1 MAFTRQVLAR
11 PSHRDA
17 ETNPLGE
24 ICRYPPGVADIPAPV
39 SMEEVARLAGVSTA
53 TVSRTLRGLPNVSAE
68 TRDRVLRAAASV
80 SYVVSPIA
88 SRLAS
93 GRTHTVGVIV
103 PYASRWFFG
112 QIVAGAESVLR
123 EHDLDL
129 LLYNL
134 GDSPSRL
141 RFFGQLPL
149 RRRVDAVLVVAM
161 QFADAEIDALRSLNV
176 PVVVVGDVMPGAGC
190 VRIDDIAAATTA
202 IRHLL
207 ELGHVRIAMISTYAD
222 QNFFL
227 PVAHARRRAY
237 LESLAAAGIPRDDEL
252 LMSVPHGMHG
262 GERAMRRLLALR
274 SPPTAVFA
282 ESDELAFGA
291 LSALRRTGRHV
302 SVIGFDDHELSELL
316 DLTTIRQRVFEQ
328 GVLAAGMLRRAM
340 TTANWAP
347 EELLIPTTLVV
358 RASTWPVAVGTASA
372 PARGRPAG

>member
-1 MAFTRQVLAR
+1 
-11 PSHRDA
+11 
-17 ETNPLGE
+17 
-24 ICRYPPGVADIPAPV
+24 
-39 SMEEVARLAGVSTA
+39 MEDVARLAGVSSA
-53 TVSRTLRGLPNVSAE
+53 TVSRTLRGLPNVSDE
-68 TRDRVLRAAASV
+68 TRDRVLQAAASL

-103 PYASRWFFG
+103 PYAARWFFG

-134 GDSPSRL
+134 GDVAARQ

-161 QFADAEIDALRSLNV
+161 QFSEPEIADLRSLGV
-176 PVVVVGDVMPGAGC
+176 PIVAVGHDVPGAGC
-190 VRIDDIAAATTA
+190 VRIDDMAAATSA
-202 IRHLL
+202 IQHLL
-207 ELGHVRIAMISTYAD
+207 GLGHRRIGMISTYAD
-222 QNFFL
+222 QTMFL

-237 LESLAAAGIPRDDEL
+237 IDTLLGAGLPICDEL
-252 LMSVPHGMHG
+252 VMSVPHGLDG
-262 GERAMRRLLALR
+262 GEQAMRRLLALPD
-274 SPPTAVFA
+274 PPTAVFA

-302 SVIGFDDHELSELL
+302 SVIGFDDHELSALL
-316 DLTTIRQRVFEQ
+316 DLTTVRQRVFEQ

-340 TTANWAP
+340 TVSDWTP
-347 EELLIPTTLVV
+347 EELLMPTTLVL
-358 RASTWPVAVGTASA
+358 RASTWPVAVRTAGT
-372 PARGRPAG
+372 G

>member
-1 MAFTRQVLAR
+1 
-11 PSHRDA
+11 
-17 ETNPLGE
+17 
-24 ICRYPPGVADIPAPV
+24 
-39 SMEEVARLAGVSTA
+39 MEDVARLAGVSTA
-53 TVSRTLRGLPNVSAE
+53 TVSRTLRGLPNVSDE
-68 TRDRVLRAAASV
+68 TRDRVLHAAASL

-103 PYASRWFFG
+103 PYAARWFFG

-134 GDSPSRL
+134 GDVAARQ

-161 QFADAEIDALRSLNV
+161 QFSDPEIADLRSLGV
-176 PVVVVGDVMPGAGC
+176 PIVAVGHDVPGAGC
-190 VRIDDIAAATTA
+190 VRIDDMAAATSA
-202 IRHLL
+202 IQHLL
-207 ELGHVRIAMISTYAD
+207 SLGHRRIGMISTYAD
-222 QNFFL
+222 QTMFL

-237 LESLAAAGIPRDDEL
+237 INTLRAVGLPVCDEL
-252 LMSVPHGMHG
+252 VMSVPHGLDG
-262 GERAMRRLLALR
+262 GEQAMRRLLTLPD
-274 SPPTAVFA
+274 PPTAVFA

-302 SVIGFDDHELSELL
+302 SVIGFDDHELSALL
-316 DLTTIRQRVFEQ
+316 DLTTVRQRVFEQ

-340 TTANWAP
+340 TVSDWTP
-347 EELLIPTTLVV
+347 EELLMPTTLVT
-358 RASTWPVAVGTASA
+358 RASTWPVAVRTAGT
-372 PARGRPAG
+372 G

>member
-1 MAFTRQVLAR
+1 
-11 PSHRDA
+11 
-17 ETNPLGE
+17 
-24 ICRYPPGVADIPAPV
+24 
-39 SMEEVARLAGVSTA
+39 MEDVARLAGVSTA
-53 TVSRTLRGLPNVSAE
+53 TVSRTLRGLPNVSDE
-68 TRDRVLRAAASV
+68 TRNRVLQAAASL

-103 PYASRWFFG
+103 PYAARWFFG

-134 GDSPSRL
+134 GDAAARQ

-161 QFADAEIDALRSLNV
+161 QFTEAEIADLRSLGV
-176 PVVVVGDVMPGAGC
+176 PIVAVGHDVPGAGC
-190 VRIDDIAAATTA
+190 VRIDDVAAATSA
-202 IRHLL
+202 IQHLL
-207 ELGHVRIAMISTYAD
+207 GLGHRRIGMISTYAD
-222 QNFFL
+222 QAMFL

-237 LESLAAAGIPRDDEL
+237 IDTLTAAGLPVCDEL
-252 LMSVPHGMHG
+252 VMSVPHGLDG
-262 GERAMRRLLALR
+262 GEQAMRRLLALPD
-274 SPPTAVFA
+274 PPTAVFA

-302 SVIGFDDHELSELL
+302 SVIGFDDHELSALL
-316 DLTTIRQRVFEQ
+316 DLTTVRQRVFEQ

-340 TTANWAP
+340 TVSDWTP
-347 EELLIPTTLVV
+347 EELLMPTTLVT
-358 RASTWPVAVGTASA
+358 RASTWPVAVRTAGT
-372 PARGRPAG
+372 G

>member
-1 MAFTRQVLAR
+1 
-11 PSHRDA
+11 
-17 ETNPLGE
+17 
-24 ICRYPPGVADIPAPV
+24 
-39 SMEEVARLAGVSTA
+39 MEDVARLAGVSSA
-53 TVSRTLRGLPNVSAE
+53 TVSRTLRGLPNVSDE
-68 TRDRVLRAAASV
+68 TRDRVLQAAASL

-103 PYASRWFFG
+103 PYAARWFFG

-134 GDSPSRL
+134 GDVAARQ

-161 QFADAEIDALRSLNV
+161 QFSDPEIADLRSLGV
-176 PVVVVGDVMPGAGC
+176 PIVAIGHDVPGAGC
-190 VRIDDIAAATTA
+190 VRIDDMAAATSA
-202 IRHLL
+202 IQHLL
-207 ELGHVRIAMISTYAD
+207 GLGHRRIGMISTYAD
-222 QNFFL
+222 QTMFL

-237 LESLAAAGIPRDDEL
+237 LDTLRSAGLPICDEL
-252 LMSVPHGMHG
+252 VMSVPHGLDG
-262 GERAMRRLLALR
+262 GEQAMRRLLALPD
-274 SPPTAVFA
+274 PPTAVFA

-302 SVIGFDDHELSELL
+302 SVIGFDDHELSALL
-316 DLTTIRQRVFEQ
+316 DLTTVRQRVFEQ

-340 TTANWAP
+340 TVSDWTP
-347 EELLIPTTLVV
+347 EELLMPTTLVL
-358 RASTWPVAVGTASA
+358 RASTWPVAVRTAGT
-372 PARGRPAG
+372 G

>member
-1 MAFTRQVLAR
+1 M
-11 PSHRDA
+11 
-17 ETNPLGE
+17 
-24 ICRYPPGVADIPAPV
+24 PV
-39 SMEEVARLAGVSTA
+39 SMEDVARLAGVSSA
-53 TVSRTLRGLPNVSAE
+53 TVSRTLRGLPNVSDE
-68 TRDRVLRAAASV
+68 TRDRVLQAAAAL

-103 PYASRWFFG
+103 PYAARWFFG

-134 GDSPSRL
+134 GDGAARQ

-161 QFADAEIDALRSLNV
+161 QFTDPEIADLRSLGV
-176 PVVVVGDVMPGAGC
+176 PIVAVGHDVPGAGC
-190 VRIDDIAAATTA
+190 VRIDDVAAATSA
-202 IRHLL
+202 IQHLL
-207 ELGHVRIAMISTYAD
+207 SLGHRRIGMISTYAD
-222 QNFFL
+222 QAMFL

-237 LESLAAAGIPRDDEL
+237 IDTLTAAGLPVCDEL
-252 LMSVPHGMHG
+252 VMSVPHGLDG
-262 GERAMRRLLALR
+262 GEQAMRRLLALPD
-274 SPPTAVFA
+274 PPTAVFA

-302 SVIGFDDHELSELL
+302 SVIGFDDHELSALL
-316 DLTTIRQRVFEQ
+316 DLTTVRQRVFEQ

-340 TTANWAP
+340 TVSDWTP
-347 EELLIPTTLVV
+347 EELLMPTTLVL
-358 RASTWPVAVGTASA
+358 RASTWPVAVRTAST
-372 PARGRPAG
+372 G

>member
-1 MAFTRQVLAR
+1 
-11 PSHRDA
+11 
-17 ETNPLGE
+17 
-24 ICRYPPGVADIPAPV
+24 
-39 SMEEVARLAGVSTA
+39 MEDVARLAGVSTA
-53 TVSRTLRGLPNVSAE
+53 TVSRTLRGLPNVSDE
-68 TRDRVLRAAASV
+68 TRDRVLHAAASL

-103 PYASRWFFG
+103 PYAARWFFG

-134 GDSPSRL
+134 GDVAARQ

-161 QFADAEIDALRSLNV
+161 QFSDPEIADLRSLGV
-176 PVVVVGDVMPGAGC
+176 PIVAVGHDVPGAGC
-190 VRIDDIAAATTA
+190 VRIDDMAAATSA
-202 IRHLL
+202 IQHLL
-207 ELGHVRIAMISTYAD
+207 GLGHRRIGMISTYAD
-222 QNFFL
+222 QTMFL

-237 LESLAAAGIPRDDEL
+237 IDTLGRAGLPICDEL
-252 LMSVPHGMHG
+252 VMSVPHGLDG
-262 GERAMRRLLALR
+262 GEQAMRRLLALPD
-274 SPPTAVFA
+274 PPTAVFA

-302 SVIGFDDHELSELL
+302 SVIGFDDHELSALL
-316 DLTTIRQRVFEQ
+316 DLTTVRQRVFEQ

-340 TTANWAP
+340 TVGDWTP
-347 EELLIPTTLVV
+347 EELLMPTTLVL
-358 RASTWPVAVGTASA
+358 RASTWPVAVRTAGT
-372 PARGRPAG
+372 G

>member
-1 MAFTRQVLAR
+1 
-11 PSHRDA
+11 
-17 ETNPLGE
+17 
-24 ICRYPPGVADIPAPV
+24 
-39 SMEEVARLAGVSTA
+39 MEDVARLAGVSSA
-53 TVSRTLRGLPNVSAE
+53 TVSRTLRGLPNVSDE
-68 TRDRVLRAAASV
+68 TRDRVLQAAASL

-103 PYASRWFFG
+103 PYAARWFFG

-134 GDSPSRL
+134 GDVAARQ

-161 QFADAEIDALRSLNV
+161 QFTDAEIADLRSLGV
-176 PVVVVGDVMPGAGC
+176 PIVAVGHDVPGAGC
-190 VRIDDIAAATTA
+190 VRIDDMAAATSA
-202 IRHLL
+202 IQHLL
-207 ELGHVRIAMISTYAD
+207 GLGHRRIGMISTYAD
-222 QNFFL
+222 QAMFL

-237 LESLAAAGIPRDDEL
+237 IDTLTAAGLPVCDEL
-252 LMSVPHGMHG
+252 VMSVPHGLDG
-262 GERAMRRLLALR
+262 GEQAMRRLLALPD
-274 SPPTAVFA
+274 PPTAVFA

-302 SVIGFDDHELSELL
+302 SVIGFDDHELSALL
-316 DLTTIRQRVFEQ
+316 DLTTVRQRVFEQ

-340 TTANWAP
+340 TVSDWTP
-347 EELLIPTTLVV
+347 EELLMPTTLVL
-358 RASTWPVAVGTASA
+358 RASTWPVAVRTAST
-372 PARGRPAG
+372 G

>member
-1 MAFTRQVLAR
+1 
-11 PSHRDA
+11 
-17 ETNPLGE
+17 
-24 ICRYPPGVADIPAPV
+24 
-39 SMEEVARLAGVSTA
+39 MEDVARLAGVSTA
-53 TVSRTLRGLPNVSAE
+53 TVSRTLRGLPNVADD
-68 TRDRVLRAAASV
+68 TRVRVLEAAQSL

-134 GDSPSRL
+134 ADVPARE
-141 RFFGQLPL
+141 RFFDRLPL

-161 QFADAEIDALRSLNV
+161 QFTEDERAALGSLGV
-176 PVVVVGDVMPGAGC
+176 PLVSVGQAVPGAGC
-190 VRIDDIAAATTA
+190 VCIDDIAAAGSA
-202 IRHLL
+202 IQHLL
-207 ELGHVRIAMISTYAD
+207 DLGHRRIGMISTYAD
-222 QNFFL
+222 QNMFL

-237 LESLAAAGIPRDDEL
+237 LETLAAADIEPDDDL
-252 LMSVPHGMHG
+252 VISVPHGLHG
-262 GERAMRRLLALR
+262 GEQAMRRLLALR
-274 SPPTAVFA
+274 RPPTAVFT

-302 SVIGFDDHELSELL
+302 SVIGFDDHELSQLL
-316 DLTTIRQRVFEQ
+316 DLTTIRQGVFEQ

-340 TTANWAP
+340 TTDEWMP
-347 EELLIPTTLVV
+347 EELLMPTTLVL
-358 RASTWPVAVGTASA
+358 RASTWPAAVS
-372 PARGRPAG
+372 PVRAG

>member
-1 MAFTRQVLAR
+1 
-11 PSHRDA
+11 
-17 ETNPLGE
+17 
-24 ICRYPPGVADIPAPV
+24 
-39 SMEEVARLAGVSTA
+39 MEDVARLAGVSTA
-53 TVSRTLRGLPNVSAE
+53 TVSRTLRGLPNVSEE
-68 TRDRVLRAAASV
+68 TRDRVLQAAAQL

-93 GRTHTVGVIV
+93 GRTYTVGVIV

-134 GDSPSRL
+134 GDLPARQ

-149 RRRVDAVLVVAM
+149 RRRVDAVLIVAI
-161 QFADAEIDALRSLNV
+161 QFGDEEIQALRSLGV
-176 PVVVVGDVMPGAGC
+176 PIVVVGHFMPGAGS
-190 VRIDDIAAATTA
+190 VRIDDVAAAASA

-207 ELGHVRIAMISTYAD
+207 ELGHRRIGMISTYDD
-222 QNFFL
+222 QTMFL

-237 LESLAAAGIPRDDEL
+237 LETLVTAGIRPDDEL
-252 LMSVPHGMHG
+252 IRSVPHGLHG
-262 GERAMRRLLALR
+262 GEQAMRRLLALPE
-274 SPPTAVFA
+274 PPTAVFC

-302 SVIGFDDHELSELL
+302 SVIGFDDHELSALL

-340 TTANWAP
+340 TTPNWLP
-347 EELLIPTTLVV
+347 EELLMPTTLVL
-358 RASTWPVAVGTASA
+358 RASTWPVAVRAA
-372 PARGRPAG
+372 EAG